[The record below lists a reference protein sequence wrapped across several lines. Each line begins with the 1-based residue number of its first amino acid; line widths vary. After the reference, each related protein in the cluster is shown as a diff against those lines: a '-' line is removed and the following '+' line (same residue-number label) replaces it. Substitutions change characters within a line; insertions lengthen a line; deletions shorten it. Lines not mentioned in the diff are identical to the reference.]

1 MHKLGKNGKNNIKN
15 YGGNNMKK
23 TWVIISIIAII
34 IVGIVFGIGIYN
46 NGKSHDKQNN
56 IVENNINLVSE
67 KILDECTGEYE
78 KIEKQAKTEIE
89 TNSNEEKISPNC
101 LITLKRYYNECNHTI
116 NEYIDVPKELVNG
129 TKEDIQKEYPNWE
142 IQKYSSNEIII
153 YKEFDSNCGQHFILR
168 DNDGKIVI
176 YKINEN
182 NEEEEYERTEISVEY
197 LTDTDKIEIQKGIR
211 VNGIEELNQLIE
223 DFE

>member
-78 KIEKQAKTEIE
+78 EIEKQAKNEIE

-176 YKINEN
+176 YKINEK

>member
-1 MHKLGKNGKNNIKN
+1 MRQDTD
-15 YGGNNMKK
+15 
-23 TWVIISIIAII
+23 TW
-34 IVGIVFGIGIYN
+34 
-46 NGKSHDKQNN
+46 
-56 IVENNINLVSE
+56 SE
-67 KILDECTGEYE
+67 E
-78 KIEKQAKTEIE
+78 IEKQAKTEIE

-176 YKINEN
+176 YKINEK